1 MTTLTLEPLA
11 GPWPD
16 DDPHAN
22 FKQEVATVGLADPLQ
37 TFTALSAE
45 TGIPVGALVRYVM
58 AKWAAEG
65 SEALLAVG
73 PRVVQRLAG
82 YAADV
87 RVATDDAARDAAL
100 DRLLGLVDWLAL
112 PLAAADAGATPDG
125 APVGVRA
132 ATLADA
138 AAIAALVRDALG
150 YDVADAVVGE
160 RLAATLAEHG
170 RCVLVAERDGRVSA
184 FAAARLGAS
193 LSDGVACTLTNLAVA
208 PAQQGAGVG
217 STLLDA
223 VETWARSRGAAKLV
237 LTSATHRDAAHAFYE
252 HRGYART
259 GVRLTKRL

>member
-1 MTTLTLEPLA
+1 MTTLTLEPFA

-22 FKQEVATVGLADPLQ
+22 FKQEVATVGLADPLP

-58 AKWAAEG
+58 ATWAAEG

-87 RVATDDAARDAAL
+87 RVATDDATRDAAL

-112 PLAAADAGATPDG
+112 PLAAADPGPPTTRRC
-125 APVGVRA
+125 GVRA

-138 AAIAALVRDALG
+138 AAIAGLVRDALG
-150 YDVADAVVGE
+150 YDVADESWA
-160 RLAATLAEHG
+160 
-170 RCVLVAERDGRVSA
+170 SA
-184 FAAARLGAS
+184 WRPRWPSTAAACSSRSA
-193 LSDGVACTLTNLAVA
+193 T
-208 PAQQGAGVG
+208 
-217 STLLDA
+217 
-223 VETWARSRGAAKLV
+223 ARSARSPRRGWAP
-237 LTSATHRDAAHAFYE
+237 R
-252 HRGYART
+252 
-259 GVRLTKRL
+259 